1 MATPQDISK
10 RILAAKEAGF
20 SDDQIY
26 ATLASNQ
33 DFGERITKAKKEGFS
48 DAQIAQN
55 LGLGIQKDLGTQQPI
70 KVQASRQPYDWKAEQ
85 QKAML
90 NEAKKEGPTE
100 LWQSGLLGFSK
111 VGQGV
116 RQGISKVADVAS
128 SGINQALGT
137 NLDTRSYDRL
147 TQQRN
152 DIRDWHNLRRQANGQ
167 GFDWMQLGGEV
178 ASTAPITLTGGG
190 GVLAAA
196 GRGSLVGGGIGA
208 ASYAK
213 DSNERF
219 NNTALGGIGGAAGG
233 ALGKLIGMGATKA
246 INAYKNNLQKG
257 AKEIVDQGEKYGVR
271 VSVGDAGGN
280 PHIQRTET
288 VLDRIP
294 IIGTSKFREAQ
305 QSEVTNAAKKVVSS
319 LKNKISDID
328 YKSLN
333 LIQSAAAS
341 GDKNAMR
348 IMDVVKSTGDN
359 PSKIMQ
365 AAAEIKNW
373 RGDRVASQL
382 YDRVQGLAGNSP
394 ITPTK
399 TLQAIDNVIAE
410 DSKVVPN
417 KELLN
422 EIISI
427 RNNLTDPTINVNF
440 RELRAARSRLG
451 ELVQEW
457 GSSNKS
463 TSGLTKIRSAIDN
476 DTADFAMNSGKPA
489 LVSEY
494 KRADTFYKQL
504 QESKDGSLAK
514 AMTSN
519 EPDQIYKTF
528 IQFGKGDKASNFYRN
543 LDPKGQAALRFE
555 MTNQALNKATNEGKE
570 VFSPAKFAN
579 EFERLR
585 EPYKKIFSGADRAE
599 MDGFVKLMRHVEQ
612 AGQYTSNPTNGS
624 MVILPASGL
633 GLAKLAMTEPL
644 SAAASVGSIYG
655 MSKLFTTAAGR
666 RILLAAKDLPSGSEG
681 LSNLLKMAEKLSTT
695 TGSNL
700 TKSNQ

>member
-1 MATPQDISK
+1 MPTERQ
-10 RILAAKEAGF
+10 RIDGF
-20 SDDQIY
+20 VAD
-26 ATLASNQ
+26 
-33 DFGERITKAKKEGFS
+33 AKKGGASDQQIFNQLVSSNNLPNLKGFIADAKKGGAS
-48 DAQIAQN
+48 DSDIAQH
-55 LGLGIQKDLGTQQPI
+55 LGLKLQKDLGTQQPI
-70 KVQASRQPYDWKAEQ
+70 KFKAYDWKAEQ
-85 QKAML
+85 KKALQQKA
-90 NEAKKEGPTE
+90 KEEGKTQF
-100 LWQSGLLGFSK
+100 WQSGLLGASDLGAG
-111 VGQGV
+111 VIQGV
-116 RQGISKVADVAS
+116 SKLADTIS
-128 SGINQALGT
+128 SGVNKVTGT
-137 NLDTRSYDRL
+137 NLDTNSYNRV
-147 TQQRN
+147 TQQRKE
-152 DIRDWHNLRRQANGQ
+152 IVDWHNLKRDANGQ
-167 GFDWMQLGGEV
+167 GFDGGRLLGQV
-178 ASTAPITLTGGG
+178 VSTAPIALTGGG
-190 GVLAAA
+190 GLAAAA
-196 GRGSLVGGGIGA
+196 GRGALTGGAIGA
-208 ASYAK
+208 TSYAK

-219 NNTALGGIGGAAGG
+219 NNTAMGGVGGAAGG
-233 ALGKLIGMGATKA
+233 ALGSLIGKGATKA

-257 AKEIVDQGEKYGVR
+257 AKEVVEQGEKHGVR
-271 VSVGDAGGN
+271 TSVGDAGGN

-305 QSEVTNAAKKVVSS
+305 QVEVANAAKKVVSA
-319 LKNKISDID
+319 LKNKISDVD

-333 LIQSAAAS
+333 KIQSAALS

-359 PSKIMQ
+359 PGKIMQ
-365 AAAEIKNW
+365 AAAEIKKW
-373 RGDRVASQL
+373 RGERVASQL

-394 ITPTK
+394 ITPTN
-399 TLQAIDNVIAE
+399 TIQAIDNVIAK

-440 RELRAARSRLG
+440 SELRAARSRLG

-494 KRADTFYKQL
+494 KRADSFYKQL
-504 QESKDGSLAK
+504 QESKDGSLAE

-555 MTNQALNKATNEGKE
+555 MTNQALSKATNEGRE

-585 EPYKKIFSGADRAE
+585 EPYKNIFSGADKAE
-599 MDGFVKLMRHVEQ
+599 MDGFIKLMRHVEQ
-612 AGQYTSNPTNGS
+612 AGQYSSNPTNGS
-624 MVILPASGL
+624 MVILPASGI

-655 MSKLFTTAAGR
+655 ISKLFTTATGR
-666 RILLAAKDLPSGSEG
+666 RILLAAKDLPPGSEG

-695 TGSNL
+695 TGANL